1 MNRRFLSY
9 ILALS
14 LLLGLCSPVAGLV
27 PTAEA
32 ANRSSGSLSPMGA
45 ESIRWVRDETL
56 TLTLSGSGALPD
68 EPTQAGL
75 CPFHSPNDGSDSIHN
90 LKTIILEEGITH
102 IGKGFFQD
110 AWSCT
115 EVSLPTTLTSI
126 GEHAFDGTRDL
137 PEISLGSTA
146 SIGAYAFQDSGL
158 QEISIPSSLSYIG
171 PYAFSGCSALDT
183 VYYAGTQAQWE
194 TIQIETG
201 NSALTNASIIYMA
214 EEMGPNEEDPL
225 VIPTP
230 VLQTIQNKTDG
241 IAITWNADFYLPGV
255 SLDSLGY
262 HILRKTEGGS
272 YQKIATISD
281 LSTSTYTDTSV
292 KMLETY
298 TYTVRIF
305 AGDEVG
311 SYDSKGLSITHLAVV
326 QDYTNYHYENKDLGW
341 AVLNASKAFGLPDGY
356 TIPSEQF
363 AKVLGFHPLRAAIEL
378 CHSDYAGF
386 CFGMALLAA
395 AQYNGQV
402 SLERYF
408 DTSTGPLAEFGIS
421 KIVKDSSGYLAA
433 LDGPIVSF
441 VEQAFLRQWDPM
453 LETANVYKTAP
464 VVEEQYYGAL
474 LRYLKSDNSAPLLVN
489 LWDRDGRGHTV
500 LTYPG
505 ISPTQIASGVFR
517 ITLYDPNLPQFSPRL
532 SPYADAGSLA
542 GRYLCDT
549 PSYLYVDINSGM
561 WYYYDSYESK
571 EHYKYCNEYFIAA
584 IPFESIRFYD
594 VRKLPD
600 YFFEPAFSIQ
610 DACDFLDE
618 SSMLLLSANGLKN
631 GDSLSVF
638 TWENTLVASL
648 SMKNGELDVFLHEDY
663 VQSYGAPG
671 DMENTL
677 YLSLSKTC
685 SDLTITGDGF
695 SALFVTGD
703 TLYTASAERSASV
716 TFRSGTATG
725 TAQEKGSLM
734 TAIGQNVRREDPG
747 PAASAETT
755 LAAGD
760 TFTLTL
766 SRDGTAAITGPKDQ
780 KYDVVIEEDGERTEK
795 NQVTQ
800 DGLAIPNAPFPF
812 TDVTA
817 KDWFYDAVTYV
828 YENSLMSGTSTTTF
842 TPNGTMSRAML
853 ATVLYRME
861 GEPAVE
867 YPVRQVTFGGYEEGE
882 EVPEGY
888 CYCGDFRDVTPDMWY
903 SDAIMWANQEG
914 IVTGYGGEA
923 FGTNDPVTRE
933 QLVTMLFRYAQ
944 TKTNTF
950 LFQKY
955 SSYRDANQVSDW
967 ASKAMMWAMANDII
981 SGTSSST
988 LSPKTAATRAQ
999 CAAILMRYCEN

>member
-1 MNRRFLSY
+1 MKRRVLSCV
-9 ILALS
+9 LALS
-14 LLLGLCSPVAGLV
+14 LILGLCSPVGGLL

-32 ANRSSGSLSPMGA
+32 AARSSGSFAHMGN
-45 ESIRWVRDETL
+45 ESIRWVRDENYVL
-56 TLTLSGSGALPD
+56 TLTGSGTIPD
-68 EPTQAGL
+68 EPSKAGV
-75 CPFHSPNDGSDSIHN
+75 CPFHSPSDGADAMDN
-90 LKTIILEEGITH
+90 LTKIIIGDGITH
-102 IGKGFFQD
+102 IGKAFFQN

-115 EVSLPTTLTSI
+115 EVSLPLTLTSI
-126 GEHAFDGTRDL
+126 GDYAFDGARDL
-137 PEISLGSTA
+137 QNISLVSVV
-146 SIGAYAFQDSGL
+146 SIGSYAFQDAGL
-158 QEISIPSSLSYIG
+158 KEISIPCSLSYIG
-171 PYAFSGCSALDT
+171 PYAFSGCSELTD
-183 VYYAGTQAQWE
+183 VYYEGTRAQWE
-194 TIQIETG
+194 QIQIETG
-201 NSALTNASIIYMA
+201 NSALTNANVIYMA
-214 EEMGPNEEDPL
+214 EEMGPSEDEEEEPL
-225 VIPTP
+225 TIPTP
-230 VLQTIQNKTDG
+230 VLQTIKNKTDG

-281 LSTSTYTDTSV
+281 LSTGTYTDTSV

-311 SYDSKGLSITHLAVV
+311 SYDSKGLSITHLAVAL
-326 QDYTNYHYENKDLGW
+326 DYYNYENTDLGW
-341 AVLNASKAFGLPDGY
+341 SILNTSKAFGLSPGY

-363 AKVLGFHPLRAAIEL
+363 SRVLGFYPRAPLVEL
-378 CHSDYAGF
+378 LHSKFSGF

-408 DTSTGPLAEFGIS
+408 DTSTGSLAEFGIS
-421 KIVKDSSGYLAA
+421 KIVKDSAGYLAA
-433 LDGPIVSF
+433 LDGSIVSF
-441 VEQAFLRQWDPM
+441 VEQAFLRQFDPM
-453 LETANVYKTAP
+453 LETANVYKTVP
-464 VVEEQYYGAL
+464 VAEDQYYDAL
-474 LRYLKSDNSAPLLVN
+474 LNYLKNDNSTPLLVN
-489 LWDRDGRGHTV
+489 MRNRDGRGHTV

-505 ISPTQIASGVFR
+505 ISPTKLDSGIYAVA
-517 ITLYDPNLPQFSPRL
+517 IYDPNVPQCSDRL
-532 SPYADAGSLA
+532 RSYGESLHE
-542 GRYLCDT
+542 RYLGDT
-549 PSYLYVDINSGM
+549 PSYLYLNPSSGE
-561 WYYYDSYESK
+561 WYYYDFYESSNVA
-571 EHYKYCNEYFIAA
+571 KYHNEYFIPA
-584 IPFESIRFYD
+584 IPFESIQFYD

-631 GDSLSVF
+631 GETISVS
-638 TWENTLVASL
+638 TKENVRIASL
-648 SMKNGELDVFLHEDY
+648 SMKDGSLDVFFHEDY

-677 YLSLSKTC
+677 YLSLSKTF

-703 TLYTASAERSASV
+703 TLYTASAETAASV
-716 TFRSGTATG
+716 TFRGGTATG